1 MDDEKDLFNSTDNED
16 SDEDL
21 SCISLTDENGNE
33 THFEVLDYF
42 DYNEKEYVVLL
53 PYEDEENDEVIILNV
68 VHSDD
73 DEEFEEY
80 NAIEDEQLLYALFDE
95 FKKRNADQFDFAD

>member
-1 MDDEKDLFNSTDNED
+1 MDDEKDLFNSTDDED

-53 PYEDEENDEVIILNV
+53 PY
-68 VHSDD
+68 
-73 DEEFEEY
+73 
-80 NAIEDEQLLYALFDE
+80 
-95 FKKRNADQFDFAD
+95 